1 MFADH
6 LASRRSDQVLEPDPR
21 LGEDGLPLAK
31 EKTADEAEDLRLKGA
46 SRTVPVQSSSGK
58 NMGED
63 GSSLVTEKIV
73 NEAEELHLEEASRTV
88 PAQSSSGKNMGE
100 DGSSLTKK
108 KTANELGELHIEG
121 SSWTVPAQSSSG
133 KKMGESKTGT
143 TSYTE
148 RKILFTLILYDSK
161 GFTLP
166 HDVVPCP
173 VPKEHV
179 SICVLYIWCLIYSLI
194 LLFAVVVRILHLTLC

>member
-6 LASRRSDQVLEPDPR
+6 LASRRSDQVLEPDPH
-21 LGEDGLPLAK
+21 LGEDGSPLAK
-31 EKTADEAEDLRLKGA
+31 AKTANEAEELRLKGA
-46 SRTVPVQSSSGK
+46 SW
-58 NMGED
+58 
-63 GSSLVTEKIV
+63 
-73 NEAEELHLEEASRTV
+73 TV

-100 DGSSLTKK
+100 EGSSLATEKIF
-108 KTANELGELHIEG
+108 NETEELNLEG
-121 SSWTVPAQSSSG
+121 ASRTVPAQSSFG
-133 KKMGESKTGT
+133 KNMSESNTKT

>member
-6 LASRRSDQVLEPDPR
+6 LASRRSDQVLEPDPH
-21 LGEDGLPLAK
+21 LGEDGSPLAK
-31 EKTADEAEDLRLKGA
+31 AKTANEAEELRLKGA
-46 SRTVPVQSSSGK
+46 SW
-58 NMGED
+58 
-63 GSSLVTEKIV
+63 
-73 NEAEELHLEEASRTV
+73 TV

-148 RKILFTLILYDSK
+148 RKILLSLILYGFK

-173 VPKEHV
+173 LSKEHV
-179 SICVLYIWCLIYSLI
+179 RMYVSFIYGACFIHLSCCLLYWSEFC
-194 LLFAVVVRILHLTLC
+194 T

>member
-100 DGSSLTKK
+100 EGSSLATEKIF
-108 KTANELGELHIEG
+108 NETEELNLEG
-121 SSWTVPAQSSSG
+121 ASRTVPAQSSFG
-133 KKMGESKTGT
+133 KNMSESNTKT

-173 VPKEHV
+173 LSKEHV
-179 SICVLYIWCLIYSLI
+179 RMYVSFIYGACFIHLSCCLLYWSEFC
-194 LLFAVVVRILHLTLC
+194 T